1 MSSVEFQCDE
11 KAVMFLEI
19 KKQEETPRY
28 KNHVMSRHLMKK
40 QNHLGNLFPSPHDAI

>member
-19 KKQEETPRY
+19 KKQEETPPY
-28 KNHVMSRHLMKK
+28 KNHVMSSHVMKK
-40 QNHLGNLFPSPHDAI
+40 QNHLGNPFPSPHAAI